1 MCVCSCSEGSVHH
14 TVAEVVRFVEG
25 RIKEEEGKESHSL
38 RGPYLARL
46 ELLHRLRERGCP
58 EESLLG
64 NTPLIKTSVRFG
76 LRTDLKFPPHFVFH
90 TGDPLELMVQF
101 FGKFGEKPCCITD
114 LILYLHLL
122 APEQHVQVKSEYVSF
137 AN

>member
-1 MCVCSCSEGSVHH
+1 MCVRSCSEGSVHH
-14 TVAEVVRFVEG
+14 TVAEVVRFVED

-64 NTPLIKTSVRFG
+64 NEGVIKKNKKAAVTSWIS
-76 LRTDLKFPPHFVFH
+76 H
-90 TGDPLELMVQF
+90 
-101 FGKFGEKPCCITD
+101 
-114 LILYLHLL
+114 
-122 APEQHVQVKSEYVSF
+122 
-137 AN
+137 

>member
-1 MCVCSCSEGSVHH
+1 M
-14 TVAEVVRFVEG
+14 AEVVRFVEE

-64 NTPLIKTSVRFG
+64 NTQMIKTSV
-76 LRTDLKFPPHFVFH
+76 TSW
-90 TGDPLELMVQF
+90 
-101 FGKFGEKPCCITD
+101 
-114 LILYLHLL
+114 ILYCF
-122 APEQHVQVKSEYVSF
+122 KVSLSLCVPHR
-137 AN
+137 

>member
-1 MCVCSCSEGSVHH
+1 MCISLERVVLIFHFTIWCISSPKSNELKTAKRLNSEMAHSDLSVCVCSCSEGSVHH
-14 TVAEVVRFVEG
+14 TVAEVVRFVEE

-64 NTPLIKTSVRFG
+64 NNTNDNNVCRKTALTSW
-76 LRTDLKFPPHFVFH
+76 
-90 TGDPLELMVQF
+90 
-101 FGKFGEKPCCITD
+101 IS
-114 LILYLHLL
+114 Y
-122 APEQHVQVKSEYVSF
+122 
-137 AN
+137 